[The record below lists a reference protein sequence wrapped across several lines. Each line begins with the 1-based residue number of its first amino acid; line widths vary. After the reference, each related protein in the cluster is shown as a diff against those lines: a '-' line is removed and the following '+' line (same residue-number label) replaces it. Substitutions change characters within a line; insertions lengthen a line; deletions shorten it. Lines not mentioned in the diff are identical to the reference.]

1 MLPNSLIRADAIP
14 AEGLHLDVAWDV
26 QPLAELLD
34 APPGDFRVCS
44 PLKLVCDCSA
54 FGKKV
59 DVHGFLQVDVELAC
73 SRCLEQFVWPLE
85 ARFRYIFWPEQ
96 SQPAAAEREIKEDDL
111 EAALIE
117 DGYLDLKPVVREQIY
132 LNVPRYTHCKE
143 DCRGLCPLCGINL
156 NQRQCTCSPGKGTD
170 SPFSVL
176 RKLKKT
182 S

>member
-1 MLPNSLIRADAIP
+1 MLPNSLIRVDAIP
-14 AEGLHLDVAWDV
+14 PGGLHLDVVWDV

-34 APPGDFRVCS
+34 APPQDFRACS

-59 DVHGFLQVDVELAC
+59 DLQGHLQVTVELVCA
-73 SRCLEQFVWPLE
+73 RCLEQFAWPLE
-85 ARFRYIFWPEQ
+85 AQFRYVFWPEQ
-96 SQPAAAEREIKEDDL
+96 GQAEAAAHEIKADDL
-111 EAALIE
+111 EAARIE
-117 DGYLDLKPVVREQIY
+117 EGYLDLKPVVREQIY
-132 LNVPRYTHCKE
+132 LNIPRYAHCKE

-156 NQRQCTCSPGKGTD
+156 NQQQCTCSTGKGPD

-176 RKLKKT
+176 RRLRKE